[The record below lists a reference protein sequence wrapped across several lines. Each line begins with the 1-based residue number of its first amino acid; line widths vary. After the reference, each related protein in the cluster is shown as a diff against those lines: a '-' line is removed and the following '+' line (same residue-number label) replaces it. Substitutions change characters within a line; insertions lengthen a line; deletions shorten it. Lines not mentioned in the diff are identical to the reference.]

1 MHGYR
6 FRRRGYR
13 TWMRR
18 SGGVVV
24 GKDLWSSNRGVEARC
39 QPPALAA
46 LKRLAMLGWAAE
58 AAVPAQPLIGGW
70 AEDFANF
77 AREILQGEGF
87 LQKSFWRTG
96 VRGGGDRVFSV
107 AGEVEDLGGGACIE
121 KLLNQ
126 LVTAQA
132 GHDNVGDDEVDSV
145 EDGVGE
151 CEGGGAVGGFK
162 DAVAAGLE
170 RLADELANGFFV
182 LDEEDGFRTSG
193 GDQGN
198 RSGAI
203 AFGGLVDAREI
214 NGESCA
220 ATGFAL
226 HENIS
231 STLFDDAVDGGKSKA
246 GAFAFFFGGEERLED
261 ASLSFAV
268 HPLAGIGEGDHDIRT
283 MFDERI
289 FGVIGVV
296 QNDAGGADADF
307 AAVRHGIFSIDHE
320 IHDDLFE
327 LSGIGAGAADGG
339 LEVGGEFDI
348 LADQRAEEPL
358 HVFDDGVDVN
368 HFELQVLFAAEGE
381 KLTS

>member
-1 MHGYR
+1 MEYQG
-6 FRRRGYR
+6 
-13 TWMRR
+13 R
-18 SGGVVV
+18 SPWLV
-24 GKDLWSSNRGVEARC
+24 
-39 QPPALAA
+39 
-46 LKRLAMLGWAAE
+46 
-58 AAVPAQPLIGGW
+58 GGW

-96 VRGGGDRVFSV
+96 FRGAGDGVFSV

-121 KLLNQ
+121 KVLNE

-132 GHDNVGDDEVDSV
+132 GHDNVGDDEGDGV
-145 EDGVGE
+145 EDGGAGGG
-151 CEGGGAVGGFK
+151 GGGAVGGFK
-162 DAVAAGLE
+162 DAVATGRE
-170 RLADELANGFFV
+170 RRTDEVAHGFFV
-182 LDEEDGFRTSG
+182 LDQEDGFGTAG
-193 GDQGN
+193 GDEGN
-198 RSGAI
+198 GIGAI
-203 AFGGLVDAREI
+203 PFGGLVDARKI
-214 NGESCA
+214 NSESCA
-220 ATGFAL
+220 ATEFAL

-231 STLFDDAVDGGKSKA
+231 STLLDDAVDGGKSEA
-246 GAFAFFFGGEERLED
+246 GAFAFFLGGEERLED

-307 AAVRHGIFSIDHE
+307 TAVRHGILSIDHE

-339 LEVGGEFDI
+339 LELGGQFDI
-348 LADQRAEEPL
+348 LSDQGAEEPL

-368 HFELQVLFAAEGE
+368 HFELQMLFAAKGE